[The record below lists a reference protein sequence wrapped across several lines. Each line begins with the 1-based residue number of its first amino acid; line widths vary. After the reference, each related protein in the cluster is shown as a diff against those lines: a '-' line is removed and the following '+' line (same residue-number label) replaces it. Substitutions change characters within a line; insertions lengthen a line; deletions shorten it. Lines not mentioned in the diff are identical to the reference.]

1 MGESDHPK
9 NLAKDQEMRKNIRN
23 AHFKT
28 TFKVCI
34 DYTSRSKII
43 SIFSLLCYNSLNWHC
58 CILNKTKK
66 WSLKFL
72 TNLQTDL
79 PLFLNIPADV
89 FLAEKPTPTEGGETV
104 LVELTSPEAITSPQG
119 VSSYVEGVDALDED
133 VQVVRRY
140 QAADGT

>member
-1 MGESDHPK
+1 MGLIYFSNQLISGPKKILPNPVHHSTIQKNTTKYHPQNEESDHPK

-79 PLFLNIPADV
+79 PLFLN
-89 FLAEKPTPTEGGETV
+89 EKKKE
-104 LVELTSPEAITSPQG
+104 
-119 VSSYVEGVDALDED
+119 
-133 VQVVRRY
+133 
-140 QAADGT
+140 